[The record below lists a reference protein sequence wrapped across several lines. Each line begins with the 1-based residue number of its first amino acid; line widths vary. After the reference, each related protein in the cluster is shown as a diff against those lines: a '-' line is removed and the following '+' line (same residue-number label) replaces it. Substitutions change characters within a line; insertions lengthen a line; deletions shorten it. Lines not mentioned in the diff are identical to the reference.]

1 LIFAVIASAAKQSSA
16 REARQTKKRGICG
29 GFSAFSAR
37 LPARGWIA
45 SLRSQ

>member
-1 LIFAVIASAAKQSSA
+1 MATKQSSA
-16 REARQTKKRGICG
+16 RAARKLKGVKFAAI
-29 GFSAFSAR
+29 SALYLAR

>member
-1 LIFAVIASAAKQSSA
+1 MATKQSSA
-16 REARQTKKRGICG
+16 REARQTK
-29 GFSAFSAR
+29 SATLAAISVFAFFAR